1 MSANKLKLN
10 LDKTEFIVFR
20 NKKQHAE
27 LASFFPTD
35 ILGTN
40 LVPAVTVNNFQVLNL
55 THVPIYRKK
64 YQMSLKPV
72 III

>member
-10 LDKTEFIVFR
+10 PDRTEFIVFR

-35 ILGTN
+35 FLGNN
-40 LVPAVTVNNFQVLNL
+40 LVPAVTVKNVG
-55 THVPIYRKK
+55 VKVSIY
-64 YQMSLKPV
+64 PNV
-72 III
+72 